1 MAAAARGSGMK
12 DIPAD
17 PDKIEISFRCLK
29 ATQPIGDLYLAS
41 IPYRDLVRMTHFDV
55 RRVIQ
60 SERDVER
67 YLGIQRPLSK
77 QRLADLEDYV
87 NFLDASFPTSVI
99 IAINDP
105 DYVQYDPRSGRMIVR
120 NYRKGEGLPSIPI
133 RMVGRVIDGQ
143 HRIAGLEAFSGKAFD
158 MPVTIFVGADIADQA
173 HIFSTVNLEQ
183 TKVHKNLVYDLYEL
197 ARTRS
202 PQKTAHNITVTLDRD
217 EDGPLYHRIKRLG
230 GATEGRV
237 FEPISQ
243 ATFVEGLLANIT
255 SDPKGDRD
263 LLLRGLAPEPAK
275 GDGVFKL
282 VFRNMFLTDKDLD
295 ILTVVNNYF
304 SAVRDRWP
312 EAWADRGR
320 GAVLNRTNGVRALLR
335 FIRNAYLKVG
345 VPGDVVVTSKFL
357 ERVFKPLPLQDADFT
372 VENFPPGTSGEAKL
386 YRILRG
392 QETL

>member
-1 MAAAARGSGMK
+1 MK

-17 PDKIEISFRCLK
+17 PDKIEIVFRCLK

-41 IPYRDLVRMTHFDV
+41 IPYRDLIRMTHFDV

-67 YLGIQRPLSK
+67 YLGIQRPLGK

-105 DYVQYDPRSGRMIVR
+105 DYVEYDSKSGRMTVR
-120 NYRKGEGLPSIPI
+120 NFRGGESSPSIPI

-143 HRIAGLEAFSGKAFD
+143 HRIAGLEAFSGTAFD

-217 EDGPLYHRIKRLG
+217 ESGPLYHRIKRLG

-243 ATFVEGLLANIT
+243 ATFVEGLLAHIT

-263 LLLRGLAPEPAK
+263 LLLRGASPEPAT
-275 GDGVFKL
+275 GDEVFRF
-282 VFRNMFLTDKDLD
+282 VFRNMFLGGKDLD
-295 ILTVVNNYF
+295 ILTVVSNYF
-304 SAVRDRWP
+304 TAVRDRWP

-335 FIRNAYLKVG
+335 FLRNAYLKVG
-345 VPGDVVVTSKFL
+345 VPGDVVATSKFL
-357 ERVFKPLPLQDADFT
+357 DRVFKPLPLNDADFT
-372 VENFPPGTSGEAKL
+372 VENFPPGTSGEARL

-392 QETL
+392 KESL